1 MNIYF
6 SDLFLQKRK
15 ELPEDVKRTLKKKL
29 DIIADNPR
37 HPSLRTKK
45 IKGREN
51 IFEATITMSIR
62 MTWEYFEDGILL
74 RNIGEHDR
82 TLKRPRMV

>member
-6 SDLFLQKRK
+6 SDLFLQSVK
-15 ELPEDVKRTLKKKL
+15 ELPEDVKRALKKKL
-29 DIIADNPR
+29 DIMADNPR

-45 IKGREN
+45 IKGREG
-51 IFEATITMSIR
+51 IFEATISMGVR

-74 RNIGEHDR
+74 RNIGGHDR
-82 TLKRPRMV
+82 TLKRP

>member
-6 SDLFLQKRK
+6 SDLFLEGVEK
-15 ELPEDVKRTLKKKL
+15 LPADVKKVLKKKL
-29 DIIADNPR
+29 SIMADNPR

-45 IKGREN
+45 IKGHKN
-51 IFEATITMSIR
+51 IFEASITMNIR

-74 RNIGEHDR
+74 RNIGEHDQ
-82 TLKRPRMV
+82 TLDNP

>member
-1 MNIYF
+1 VNIYF
-6 SDLFLQKRK
+6 SDLFLQSVKD
-15 ELPEDVKRTLKKKL
+15 LPGDLKKTLKKKL
-29 DIIADNPR
+29 DIIADDPR

-51 IFEATITMSIR
+51 LFEATITMSIR

-74 RNIGEHDR
+74 RSIGEHDR
-82 TLKRPRMV
+82 TLERP

>member
-6 SDLFLQKRK
+6 SDLFLQSVKG
-15 ELPEDVKRTLKKKL
+15 LSEDVKRTLKQKL

-45 IKGREN
+45 IRGREN
-51 IFEATITMSIR
+51 LFEATITMSIR

-82 TLKRPRMV
+82 TLKRP

>member
-6 SDLFLQKRK
+6 SNLFLEGVEK
-15 ELPEDVKRTLKKKL
+15 PPDDVKKALKKKL
-29 DIIADNPR
+29 GIMADDPR

-45 IKGREN
+45 IKGHEN
-51 IFEATITMSIR
+51 IFEASITMSIIR

-74 RNIGEHDR
+74 RNIGEHDK
-82 TLKRPRMV
+82 TLNKP

>member
-6 SDLFLQKRK
+6 SDLFLQSIK

-29 DIIADNPR
+29 YIIADNPS

-51 IFEATITMSIR
+51 LFEATITISIR
-62 MTWEYFEDGILL
+62 ITWEYFEDGILL

-82 TLKRPRMV
+82 TLKRH

>member
-1 MNIYF
+1 LNIYF
-6 SDLFLQKRK
+6 SDLFLQSVK

-29 DIIADNPR
+29 DIIADNPS

-51 IFEATITMSIR
+51 LFEATITMSIR

-82 TLKRPRMV
+82 TLKRP

>member
-6 SDLFLQKRK
+6 SDLFARRVQVLPDDAKRA
-15 ELPEDVKRTLKKKL
+15 LKKKL
-29 DIIADNPR
+29 DLMADNPR

-45 IKGREN
+45 IKGQGA
-51 IFEATITMSIR
+51 ISEASISMDIR

-74 RNIGEHDR
+74 RNIGHHD
-82 TLKRPRMV
+82 TALTNP

>member
-6 SDLFLQKRK
+6 SDLFLQSVK
-15 ELPEDVKRTLKKKL
+15 ELPEHVKKTLKKKL
-29 DIIADNPR
+29 DILADNPS

-45 IKGREN
+45 IKGREHL
-51 IFEATITMSIR
+51 FEATITLSIR

-82 TLKRPRMV
+82 TLQRP

>member
-6 SDLFLQKRK
+6 SDLFLQSVKD
-15 ELPEDVKRTLKKKL
+15 LPDEAKRTLRKKL

-45 IKGREN
+45 IKGREDV
-51 IFEATITMSIR
+51 FEATITMAIR
-62 MTWEYFEDGILL
+62 LTWEYYEDGILL
-74 RNIGEHDR
+74 RNIGGHDR
-82 TLKRPRMV
+82 TLKRP

>member
-1 MNIYF
+1 LNIYF
-6 SDLFLQKRK
+6 SELFLEGVKKLPADVKKALKRK
-15 ELPEDVKRTLKKKL
+15 LG
-29 DIIADNPR
+29 IMADNPR

-51 IFEATITMSIR
+51 IFEASITMHMR

-74 RNIGEHDR
+74 RNIGEHNK
-82 TLKRPRMV
+82 TLNSP

>member
-6 SDLFLQKRK
+6 SDLFLQSVKD
-15 ELPEDVKRTLKKKL
+15 LPGDLKKTLKKKL
-29 DIIADNPR
+29 DIIADDPR

-51 IFEATITMSIR
+51 LFEATITMSIR

-74 RNIGEHDR
+74 RSIGEHDR
-82 TLKRPRMV
+82 TLERP

>member
-6 SDLFLQKRK
+6 SELFLEGVKKLPADVKKALKRK
-15 ELPEDVKRTLKKKL
+15 LG
-29 DIIADNPR
+29 IMADNPR

-51 IFEATITMSIR
+51 IFEASITMHMR

-74 RNIGEHDR
+74 RNIGEHNK
-82 TLKRPRMV
+82 TLNSP

>member
-1 MNIYF
+1 MTIYF
-6 SDLFLQKRK
+6 SDLFLQSVK

-29 DIIADNPR
+29 DIIADNPS

-51 IFEATITMSIR
+51 LFEATITMSIR

-82 TLKRPRMV
+82 TLKRP

>member
-1 MNIYF
+1 VNIYF
-6 SDLFLQKRK
+6 SDLFLQSIK

-29 DIIADNPR
+29 YIIADNPS

-51 IFEATITMSIR
+51 LFEATITISIR
-62 MTWEYFEDGILL
+62 ITWEYFEDGILL

-82 TLKRPRMV
+82 TLKRH